1 MHPGMVIDAS
11 RDGDR
16 SIPGWQSMHRGMHR
30 GLAMDAPGMA
40 ITASLVSNQRR
51 RSIHPGSATG
61 ASGMAID
68 APGKT
73 IAASLDGDHYFH
85 PGIELE
91 ASRDGNRRD
100 EIPGKVIRHPGM
112 AIDAYLDHV
121 IPIAASRDGDRC
133 TGCGNYS
140 MPGWRSMHPGM
151 EIKASRN
158 GDPCIRGWRSIHHG
172 MASQQPWMAIDASPD
187 GGHQSRVAIIASR
200 DGDL

>member
-1 MHPGMVIDAS
+1 MHPGMAIDAS

-16 SIPGWQSMHRGMHR
+16 SIPGWQSMHP
-30 GLAMDAPGMA
+30 GLVMDAPGIV
-40 ITASLVSNQRR
+40 ITASLVSDQRR
-51 RSIHPGSATG
+51 RSRIATD

-85 PGIELE
+85 PGI
-91 ASRDGNRRD
+91 ASRDRARC
-100 EIPGKVIRHPGM
+100 ITQWRSPGWHSRESDQTSRM

-133 TGCGNYS
+133 TGGGNYS

-151 EIKASRN
+151 VIEASRD
-158 GDPCIRGWRSIHHG
+158 GDPCIRGWPSIHHG
-172 MASQQPWMAIDASPD
+172 MALQHPWIAIDASPD
-187 GGHQSRVAIIASR
+187 GGHQSRVAMIA
-200 DGDL
+200 